1 MYENGGLVVRASK
14 DVMPGDEIFSSYD
27 SCTDCKDTH
36 HYWGTMEI
44 MRDFGF
50 VESYPHRYVFDNPEY
65 MWFEVHEE
73 GMDNE
78 LTIEWDDIEHVEITH
93 EGLEFLERFLKHV
106 ESSGSHIMD
115 RHDIIPSHEYN
126 VIYSFYMAVIMDLP
140 LIIAEV
146 REYLE
151 NLNVD
156 KKEGEEDLVHDEL

>member
-14 DVMPGDEIFSSYD
+14 EIMAGDEIFSSYD
-27 SCTDCKDTH
+27 SCTDCKDTD

-65 MWFEVHEE
+65 IWFEVHEE

-78 LTIEWDDIEHVEITH
+78 LTIVWDDIEHLEITY
-93 EGLEFLERFLKHV
+93 EGLEFLEKFLKHV

-126 VIYSFYMAVIMDLP
+126 VIYSFYMAVIVDLP

-146 REYLE
+146 REYLD

-156 KKEGEEDLVHDEL
+156 KKEGEEDLMHDEL